1 MYCGCPVIASSRTSI
16 PEACGDAA
24 MYCDA
29 ASADDIAAKISL
41 MMNDADLREHYRM
54 KGTAHAREF
63 RWEYSAQKVLEI
75 LYGRA
80 GERLPDLAPSAS
92 AS

>member
-1 MYCGCPVIASSRTSI
+1 
-16 PEACGDAA
+16 

-29 ASADDIAAKISL
+29 TSADDITEKISL
-41 MMNDADLREHYRM
+41 MMSDAEIRQHYRQ

-63 RWEYSAQKVLEI
+63 RWDYSAQKVLDI

-80 GERLPDLAPSAS
+80 GDRLPELAPTAS

>member
-1 MYCGCPVIASSRTSI
+1 
-16 PEACGDAA
+16 

-29 ASADDIAAKISL
+29 TSADDIAEKISL
-41 MMNDADLREHYRM
+41 MMSDTEIRQHYRK
-54 KGTAHAREF
+54 KGRAHACEF

-80 GERLPDLAPSAS
+80 DDRLPELAPRAS
-92 AS
+92 VS